1 MIRNATVDFNQ
12 YIVDTTTVSTNVP
25 LLMSLLS
32 GRHIT
37 LDINLG
43 AGTTVVTSELD
54 LERNA
59 DRPGE
64 DLFLD
69 GEELKLFR
77 VYVRGKDDSAIMLK
91 VLQAV
96 FCIFLCSF

>member
-1 MIRNATVDFNQ
+1 MLSR
-12 YIVDTTTVSTNVP
+12 P
-25 LLMSLLS
+25 L

-37 LDINLG
+37 MDINLG
-43 AGTTVVTSELD
+43 AGTTVITSELD

-77 VYVRGKDDSAIMLK
+77 VYVRGKDDSVIMLK
-91 VLQAV
+91 VRFYFFV
-96 FCIFLCSF
+96 FLFTSSDMRFIS

>member
-1 MIRNATVDFNQ
+1 MR
-12 YIVDTTTVSTNVP
+12 P
-25 LLMSLLS
+25 L

-54 LERNA
+54 LERNE

-77 VYVRGKDDSAIMLK
+77 VYVRGKDDSVIMLK
-91 VLQAV
+91 VIFTTSEV
-96 FCIFLCSF
+96 EFFCFHTAKK